1 MKDFMIIG
9 HRGACYY
16 KPENTIAS
24 FKHALK
30 LGCKFIECD
39 VHLTKDKKIVIIHD
53 KTLDRTTN
61 GKGLVSKYTLK
72 ELKKLDAGNKEKIPT
87 LQEYIN
93 LLKNKAVMVI
103 ELKKAK
109 NIVQEILNIIKK
121 NKIEEKVIIVS
132 FHGNYLKKI
141 KKLNSKIKTGLLSVK
156 ELLVIKRAKYCKADL
171 IGIYHGF
178 VTKDFI
184 KKCHKN
190 NLKIFAYVRVI
201 ENPNKKYLLK
211 LIKLGLDGIALN
223 KATL

>member
-9 HRGACYY
+9 HRGACHYQ
-16 KPENTIAS
+16 PENTIAS

-30 LGCKFIECD
+30 LKCRFVETD
-39 VHLTKDKKIVIIHD
+39 VRVSKDKKVVLMHD
-53 KTLDRTTN
+53 KTVDRTTN
-61 GKGLVSKYTLK
+61 GHGLVSKFTLK
-72 ELKKLDAGNKEKIPT
+72 QLKKLNAGKKQEIPT

-109 NIVQEILNIIKK
+109 NIVKEILKIIKK
-121 NKIEEKVIIVS
+121 NKIEDRVIIVS
-132 FHGNYLKKI
+132 FYANYLKKI
-141 KKLNSKIKTGLLSVK
+141 KKLNSKIKIGLLSIR
-156 ELLVIKRAKYCKADL
+156 ELLAIKRAKSCKADL
-171 IGIYHGF
+171 IGLYHGF

-223 KATL
+223 KAIL